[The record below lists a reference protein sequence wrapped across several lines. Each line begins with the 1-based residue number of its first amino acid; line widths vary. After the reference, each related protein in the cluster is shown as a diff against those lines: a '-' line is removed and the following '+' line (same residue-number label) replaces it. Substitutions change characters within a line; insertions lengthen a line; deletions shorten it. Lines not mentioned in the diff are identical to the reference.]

1 MEETL
6 HPQLNN
12 HMSRSVAIY
21 FHLIKIFPPGG
32 RRETPVTKDIHTT
45 GEAQEVATEFPKT
58 LPKGKEVVVNCGEE
72 ILQWSG
78 L

>member
-1 MEETL
+1 
-6 HPQLNN
+6 
-12 HMSRSVAIY
+12 MSRSVAIY

-32 RRETPVTKDIHTT
+32 RRKTPVTKDIHTT

-58 LPKGKEVVVNCGEE
+58 LPKGKAVVVNCGEE
-72 ILQWSG
+72 ILQWTG